1 LWDDIQAVR
10 LAEEKACTINCEWL
24 AGKALTFGPKWSQ
37 LYFSDEIALADL
49 ASLAT
54 WNNQTIT
61 HNLDTWPNKG

>member
-24 AGKALTFGPKWSQ
+24 AGKALTFGPKWGQ
-37 LYFSDEIALADL
+37 LYFSNEIALADF

-54 WNNQTIT
+54 WKN
-61 HNLDTWPNKG
+61 